1 MACVCTDNMCSKPE
15 NQIDVEN
22 KVKGTTCD
30 MIKKSQ
36 DHSNHISYEI
46 VNPTPQMIEFVKK
59 QQTIKA
65 EYRKQICETK

>member
-1 MACVCTDNMCSKPE
+1 M
-15 NQIDVEN
+15 EN
-22 KVKGTTCD
+22 KVKRNTCD